1 MSVSQRGRGV
11 SSVVATIL
19 LVAVVVVLA
28 STVSVVA
35 FGFADDVA
43 RPGPVVGE
51 STGTFVEQD
60 GDTGGIVR
68 LTHVAGDTIQV
79 SDIEV
84 AVDAD
89 CSGTTRRGRLVGLPA
104 TTGNDIDDDQIEGAN
119 IFDQRSL
126 NRFGGGALLQRSYSA
141 GDTIVFRIPASKCD
155 IDDGATVGVRVVHTP
170 TNAVVID
177 RELRA

>member
-11 SSVVATIL
+11 SSVVAAIL

-104 TTGNDIDDDQIEGAN
+104 T